1 VAAGNRLTE
10 EQLAAL
16 APGDTVTIETGS
28 GFGRSRHTTG
38 TVVRTGRFHVVVSVA
53 GPRGG
58 TFIERYSVR
67 YGVRDSGGPAALVAT
82 DTDNPAT
89 RNLLRRRTQRIDT
102 AYRQWSRR
110 RDDVEALQELRDAI
124 SDYMAETLTS
134 SGAATPADL
143 RRGTRPSG
151 TERQGRTFSAEGTRP
166 DSMKASRAD
175 RCSRTCLPSLT

>member
-1 VAAGNRLTE
+1 VAAGNRLTG

-67 YGVRDSGGPAALVAT
+67 DGVRDSGGPAALVAT

>member
-1 VAAGNRLTE
+1 MAAGNRLTG

-28 GFGRSRHTTG
+28 DFGRSRHTTG

-110 RDDVEALQELRDAI
+110 DDVAALRELQDAI

-134 SGAATPADL
+134 SGGAT
-143 RRGTRPSG
+143 
-151 TERQGRTFSAEGTRP
+151 
-166 DSMKASRAD
+166 
-175 RCSRTCLPSLT
+175 

>member
-1 VAAGNRLTE
+1 VAAGNRLTG

-38 TVVRTGRFHVVVSVA
+38 TVVRTGPSHVVVSVA

-67 YGVRDSGGPAALVAT
+67 DGVRDSGGPAALVAT

-110 RDDVEALQELRDAI
+110 RDDVEALHELQDAI

>member
-1 VAAGNRLTE
+1 MAAGNRLTR

-28 GFGRSRHTTG
+28 DLGRSRHTSG
-38 TVVRTGRFHVVVSVA
+38 TVVRTGPFHVVVRVA

-67 YGVRDSGGPAALVAT
+67 DGLRDSGRAELITT
-82 DTDNPAT
+82 DASNPAT
-89 RNLLRRRTQRIDT
+89 RDLLRHRTQRIDT

-110 RDDVEALQELRDAI
+110 RDDVDALHELQEAI

-134 SGAATPADL
+134 P
-143 RRGTRPSG
+143 
-151 TERQGRTFSAEGTRP
+151 
-166 DSMKASRAD
+166 
-175 RCSRTCLPSLT
+175 

>member
-1 VAAGNRLTE
+1 VAAGNRLTG